1 MEHSEQNES
10 QSFHEFSDDKKTS
23 ALKKYQKLVI
33 GKDSIWFLLK
43 YEFLIFLLTNV
54 PGVLG
59 LFLRQKLYKYILG
72 KLSRGAVIGMGVSF
86 RHPKKIFIDRSSIV
100 DDFVSLSVVGSEK
113 SGIWLAENVFV
124 GRGSVLNVRD
134 ATIEVSKNTSIGSQC
149 RIASTRGKIKIGEYV
164 FIAAYCYLGGGNH
177 KIDRTD
183 IPIALQGFES
193 KGGITIGDDVWIG
206 ANCVITDG
214 VSVGKGSIIG
224 ACSYVNKDIP
234 EYSIAFG
241 SPATVHK
248 KRK

>member
-1 MEHSEQNES
+1 MENKKQAES
-10 QSFHEFSDDKKTS
+10 ISFHEFAEDKKTS

-33 GKDSIWFLLK
+33 GNNSSFFLLK

-72 KLSRGAVIGMGVSF
+72 KLSHGAVIGMGVTF
-86 RHPKKIFIDRSSIV
+86 RHPKKIFIGNNSII
-100 DDFVSLSVVGSEK
+100 DDFVSFSVVGPET
-113 SGIWLAENVFV
+113 SGIVLDEKVFV

-134 ATIEVSKNTSIGSQC
+134 AVIEVAKNTSIGSQC

-164 FIAAYCYLGGGNH
+164 FIAGYCYIGGGNH
-177 KIDRTD
+177 KTDRTD
-183 IPIALQGFES
+183 IPIAQQGFES
-193 KGGITIGDDVWIG
+193 KGGVVIGDDVWIG
-206 ANCVITDG
+206 AQSVIADG
-214 VSVGKGSIIG
+214 VSIGKGSIIG

-241 SPATVHK
+241 SPAKVHK
-248 KRK
+248 KRI